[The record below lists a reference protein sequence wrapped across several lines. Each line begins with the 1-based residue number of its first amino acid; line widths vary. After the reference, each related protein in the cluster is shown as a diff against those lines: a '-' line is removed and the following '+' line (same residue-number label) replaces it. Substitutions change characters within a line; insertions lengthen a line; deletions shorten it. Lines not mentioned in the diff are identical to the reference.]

1 MKIVVNN
8 FSHVWLCL
16 QVACRQLGFTLAV
29 DVRVSSFYGGGE
41 GMVWLDRVGC
51 SGEEVEVMQ
60 CNHSDWGIVSE
71 ACRNHSSDAGVVCA
85 GEVCGVCR

>member
-1 MKIVVNN
+1 M
-8 FSHVWLCL
+8 
-16 QVACRQLGFTLAV
+16 
-29 DVRVSSFYGGGE
+29 RVGSFYGGGE

-60 CNHSDWGIVSE
+60 CNHSDWGVVSE

-85 GEVCGVCR
+85 GEVCGSWCVVCEGHCM